1 MLRLRERRE
10 PFRYCVSRWKSVL
23 PVSPNGPSKTNQC
36 QTGQRL
42 TRWGQIT
49 SARMPE
55 AEYGTRYLAGAINIW
70 QPMRKELRQLRTA
83 KQWSQRSGAK

>member
-1 MLRLRERRE
+1 MNAVNLSGTVYLAGRVFYL
-10 PFRYCVSRWKSVL
+10 SVRT
-23 PVSPNGPSKTNQC
+23 VQAKQISAK
-36 QTGQRL
+36 TGQRL

-83 KQWSQRSGAK
+83 KQWSQRSGAS